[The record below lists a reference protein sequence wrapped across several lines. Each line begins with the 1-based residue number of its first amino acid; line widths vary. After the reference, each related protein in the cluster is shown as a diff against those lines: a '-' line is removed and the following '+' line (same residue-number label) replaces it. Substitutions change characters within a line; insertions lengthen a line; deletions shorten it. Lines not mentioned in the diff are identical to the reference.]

1 MKDNLSTILER
12 LWMPFDGHPVDR
24 RPGRRIIDGGILH
37 SRPRRFAGTVSGP
50 DLLRSGDSEHF
61 SAIALGR
68 DLPSPAEMIRRE
80 QREKILEEAKK
91 HPESIPTPGREGTRT
106 KI

>member
-1 MKDNLSTILER
+1 MKNNLSTILER

-24 RPGRRIIDGGILH
+24 RPGRRIIDGGILQ
-37 SRPRRFAGTVSGP
+37 SRPRQFARTVSGP
-50 DLLRSGDSEHF
+50 DLLRTGESEHF

-68 DLPSPAEMIRRE
+68 DLPSPGEMVRRE
-80 QREKILEEAKK
+80 EQKKLLEDMKK
-91 HPESIPTPGREGTRT
+91 HPESIPTPGREKVRT